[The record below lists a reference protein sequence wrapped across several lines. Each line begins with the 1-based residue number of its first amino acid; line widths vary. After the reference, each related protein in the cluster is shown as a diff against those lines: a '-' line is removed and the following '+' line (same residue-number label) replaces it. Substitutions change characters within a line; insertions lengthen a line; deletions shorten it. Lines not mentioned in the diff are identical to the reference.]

1 MHLQHQIDKIRE
13 QIINITL
20 SSTAIFMII
29 AFVPGLLRL
38 MDTGWQPVY
47 LVHIVDATLIIL
59 LYLFKDFIPLKYK
72 THALFIIYLTI
83 AIMGMI
89 NFKLVNAGY
98 YILVIVSLATLLY
111 GRRISFI
118 YSVIF
123 IILFAL
129 VFIGHHYNFIN
140 INVNLN
146 EYQNYTSTWLA
157 VGSSYIF
164 VLVVIILS
172 THVFYSL
179 FVNSIRQLNDKSD
192 ELSQSLKALQLSEK
206 KYKDIFENSKDGFLF
221 FDKNF
226 CISNCNQSFLKLIGY
241 EINELVGKDYTYL
254 IKDKTIYWSDVLD
267 ATANNINKEVVLIHK
282 DNTLIPVL
290 ASAYESNIPDG
301 GFWVIIRDIR
311 ERKKLER
318 EIFKTMIQSEEKERE
333 RYAKE
338 LHDGLGPLI
347 STSLI
352 YVNAIQDEDDITKIK
367 EYSERTYSILEDAT
381 NTIKEISNNLSS
393 LILTEYG
400 TVSAIRSFIEKL
412 QQVSDIK
419 FVLKSNLK
427 GTFEELIQF
436 TIYRILVELIHNSVK
451 YSQAKC
457 ISILFDYEDGYLK
470 VRFSDD
476 GDGFD
481 YAQALINKK
490 GFGLLNLQNRI
501 KQLGGNSSYYT
512 APGEGVNVELSIKT
526 NYQ

>member
-1 MHLQHQIDKIRE
+1 MHLQNQIDRIRE

-38 MDTGWQPVY
+38 LDTGWQPVY
-47 LVHIVDATLIIL
+47 LVHIIDAAVIIL
-59 LYLFKDFIPLKYK
+59 LYLFRGFIPLKYK
-72 THALFIIYLTI
+72 THALFLIYLSI

-98 YILVIVSLATLLY
+98 YILVVVSLATLLY
-111 GRRISFI
+111 GKRISFI

-123 IILFAL
+123 IVLYAL
-129 VFIGHHYNFIN
+129 IFIGHHHDFIN
-140 INVNLN
+140 ININLD

-164 VLVVIILS
+164 VLVVVIIS

-179 FVNSIRQLNDKSD
+179 FVKSIRELNKKSD
-192 ELSQSLKALQLSEK
+192 ELSQSLEALQLSEK

-221 FDKNF
+221 FDDRLS
-226 CISNCNQSFLKLIGY
+226 ITACNQSFLKLVGY
-241 EINELVGKDYTYL
+241 ELDELLAKNYTYL
-254 IKDKTIYWSDVLD
+254 LDNKNYNWEGFIEGTSKNDIKEIALVHK
-267 ATANNINKEVVLIHK
+267 NK
-282 DNTLIPVL
+282 TLIPVI
-290 ASAYESNIPDG
+290 ASAYRSNVPDG

-318 EIFKTMIQSEEKERE
+318 EIFQTMIQSEEKERE

-352 YVNAIQDEDDITKIK
+352 YVNAIQEEGDMTKIK

-501 KQLGGNSSYYT
+501 KQLGGSSSYYT
-512 APGEGVNVELSIKT
+512 APGEGVKVELSIKT